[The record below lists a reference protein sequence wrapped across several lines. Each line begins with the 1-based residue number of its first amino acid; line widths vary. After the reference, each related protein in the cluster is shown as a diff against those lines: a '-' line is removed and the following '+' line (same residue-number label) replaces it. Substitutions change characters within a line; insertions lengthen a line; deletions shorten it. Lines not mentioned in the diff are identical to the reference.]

1 MLLDVSL
8 PTRLAHSSSYGKHHP
23 ISAKDGSG
31 HGEGNCSKWLVRLH
45 LLPVFM
51 VAAGGAGL
59 PRVEQK
65 ALVLGADHPV
75 GEGGTAGEV
84 VDANPDKSDCRKM
97 RGWLIRGS
105 CTLTAPQWTQD
116 TWVKGTGAPG
126 REGGRRRWSRGGGDS
141 KPCHTPPC

>member
-31 HGEGNCSKWLVRLH
+31 HGKGNCSKWLVRLH
-45 LLPVFM
+45 LLPVLM
-51 VAAGGAGL
+51 MAAGCAGL

-65 ALVLGADHPV
+65 ALVLGTDHPV

-97 RGWLIRGS
+97 R
-105 CTLTAPQWTQD
+105 
-116 TWVKGTGAPG
+116 
-126 REGGRRRWSRGGGDS
+126 E
-141 KPCHTPPC
+141 